1 MKKLLPVLTFLL
13 IAMQISCV
21 SDGVQSEM
29 SEGDSALN
37 SVGIDTFVVGKQL
50 QGTGA
55 DSSGLS
61 PEAMEV
67 DTAMDNMRREIFGT
81 SDREGE
87 VSANVAI
94 ERNPDVA
101 PSFPGGSVAMDK
113 FITRNLI
120 YPLVAFQND
129 IAGTV
134 QVRFVVEADGRLSGI
149 TVIKSLGYGCDE
161 AAADLIK
168 SMPLWVP
175 GKKLGRN
182 VRCAVVLPIEFERRT
197 GEGY

>member
-1 MKKLLPVLTFLL
+1 MKTLLPLLTFIL
-13 IAMQISCV
+13 IVLQIACV
-21 SDGVQSEM
+21 SDGVQAEIK
-29 SEGDSALN
+29 EGDSALN
-37 SVGIDTFVVGKQL
+37 SSQIDTFIVGKHTQDA
-50 QGTGA
+50 GA

-61 PEAMEV
+61 PEEMEM

-87 VSANVAI
+87 VSGNVDI

-101 PSFPGGSVAMDK
+101 PCFPGGSAAMDK

-134 QVRFVVEADGRLSGI
+134 HVRFVVEADGRLSGI
-149 TVIKSLGYGCDE
+149 TVIKTLGYGCDE
-161 AAADLIK
+161 AAADVIK
-168 SMPLWVP
+168 SMPLWAP
-175 GKKLGRN
+175 GKKTGKN
-182 VRCAVVLPIEFERRT
+182 VRCAVVLPIEFARRT